1 MSTRLRR
8 FTTTRRAVPRL
19 EFGDRLTRDEFEK
32 RYAAM
37 PHLHKAELIDGM
49 VYLQPEA
56 DAADH
61 VGPRSNLS
69 MWLSLFAQYTDGVET
84 AENKS
89 LRLDPFSMPQ
99 PDTLMRVLPSHG
111 GQTWTTE
118 TGVIE
123 GPPELIAEIASSRA
137 SYDLHD
143 KLEVYRRNGVD
154 EYCVWVVLEQELL
167 WFRLASGRYQL
178 LKPGQDGIH
187 RSQTFPGL
195 WLDSQA
201 LLEGHMGRVI
211 KVARQGLGTLD
222 HASFVLSL
230 ETTADRRR
238 K

>member
-1 MSTRLRR
+1 MRR
-8 FTTTRRAVPRL
+8 VTVRRGVPRL

-49 VYLQPEA
+49 VYLQPES

-61 VGPRSNLS
+61 VGPRSSLG

-84 AENKS
+84 VENKS
-89 LRLDPFSMPQ
+89 IRIDPFSMPQ
-99 PDTLMRVLPSHG
+99 PDALMRILPSHG
-111 GQTWTTE
+111 GQTWMGE
-118 TGVIE
+118 TGAIE
-123 GPPELIAEIASSRA
+123 GPPELIGEIASSRA

-143 KLEVYRRNGVD
+143 KLEVYRRNGVA
-154 EYCVWVVLEQELL
+154 EYCVWAVLEQELL
-167 WFRLASGRYQL
+167 WFRLAGGRYHL
-178 LKPGQDGIH
+178 LKPGSDGIH

-195 WLDSQA
+195 WLDAEA
-201 LLEGHMGRVI
+201 LLEGHMARMI
-211 KVARQGLGTLD
+211 KIARQGLGTLD

>member
-1 MSTRLRR
+1 MRR
-8 FTTTRRAVPRL
+8 ITVRRGLPRL
-19 EFGDRLTRDEFEK
+19 EFGDRLTRDEFER

-56 DAADH
+56 DDADH
-61 VGPRSNLS
+61 VGPRTNLG

-84 AENKS
+84 IENRS
-89 LRLDPFSMPQ
+89 IRIDPFSMPQ
-99 PDTLMRVLPSHG
+99 PDALMRILPSHG
-111 GQTWTTE
+111 GQTSTADN
-118 TGVIE
+118 GIID
-123 GPPELIAEIASSRA
+123 GPPELIGEIASSRA

-143 KLEVYRRNGVD
+143 KLEVYRRNGVA
-154 EYCVWVVLEQELL
+154 EYCVWAVLEQELL

-178 LKPGQDGIH
+178 LKPGPDGVH

-195 WLDSQA
+195 WLDAEA
-201 LLEGHMGRVI
+201 LLEGHMARVI